1 MFHFRIHCSSQIRL
15 IYIAYEVCAFDFGRF
30 CTHTLRNPLQRYRN
44 TTNYANSENML
55 FNILFQRLFVWK
67 ILHKI
72 HNSLRIIINH
82 FSKLFHTKMYYK
94 REFVNLCSNKKTNK
108 SAAMLSHSSRLY
120 KRWLFCLQSNT
131 QNAVRFSVANN
142 HHLPVANHFLHTH
155 GRHIDIG
162 VFYCHHLL
170 DVN

>member
-1 MFHFRIHCSSQIRL
+1 MSPDWASKEKFPSKSVIVPLLVPFTMTFAPITGSGSPSAITTPVTVMLCAYVLIDSTAAQNSANSRGGGQMFHLRIHCSSQIRL
-15 IYIAYEVCAFDFGRF
+15 MYIAYEVFAFDFGRF

-44 TTNYANSENML
+44 TTKYANSENML

-94 REFVNLCSNKKTNK
+94 KGICEF
-108 SAAMLSHSSRLY
+108 M
-120 KRWLFCLQSNT
+120 
-131 QNAVRFSVANN
+131 
-142 HHLPVANHFLHTH
+142 
-155 GRHIDIG
+155 
-162 VFYCHHLL
+162 
-170 DVN
+170 